1 MNNNY
6 NSSESIVIDCNK
18 TKIKY
23 IFYGIHENPIKWP
36 QMKPI
41 TNPAG
46 YLNVTKELY
55 FHVKDNK
62 LTIPGGYMADHERSK
77 LILNAYIQLNN
88 KILIEKNIKNHNQIT
103 KLIPNY
109 PNGAQLYKE
118 IMIEMENGEK
128 LHYSKWKTLKI
139 INWKI

>member
-1 MNNNY
+1 MTSNY
-6 NSSESIVIDCNK
+6 NSPEKIIIDFNK
-18 TKIKY
+18 TKIKN

-46 YLNVTKELY
+46 YLNITKELY

-62 LTIPGGYMADHERSK
+62 LTIPGGYRADHERSQ
-77 LILNAYIQLNN
+77 LIYEAY
-88 KILIEKNIKNHNQIT
+88 KVMHNYKGINYNSICE
-103 KLIPNY
+103 LIPNY
-109 PNGAQLYKE
+109 PHPSPLYKE

-128 LHYSKWKTLKI
+128 MHYSKWKTIII
-139 INWKI
+139 INWKM